1 MNIKPIFYVCL
12 MIFSIGVI
20 PPFLPEATAQEV
32 ITVNQTTPCF
42 LNYTAGVE
50 MWQNCGYDEDYID
63 AALSPWEWI
72 TGGNFSLIIV
82 SIFVLFSY
90 IKYHKIV
97 YPIMIGVMFLP
108 ISFFV
113 FPDTF
118 LSFSILMT
126 FIGIG
131 ILIWYIFIRQTKEY

>member
-1 MNIKPIFYVCL
+1 MNHWLSLPTITLVIF
-12 MIFSIGVI
+12 MMGVI
-20 PPFLPEATAQEV
+20 PPSFAQEV

-50 MWQNCGYDEDYID
+50 MWQNCGYDVDFLD

-72 TGGNFSLIIV
+72 TGGYFSLIFV
-82 SIFVLFSY
+82 GIFVMFTY

-97 YPIMIGVMFLP
+97 YPIIIGVMFLP
-108 ISFFV
+108 FSFFL

-118 LSFSILMT
+118 LSFAFLMT

-131 ILIWYIFIRQTKEY
+131 ILIWYIYIRQTKEY

>member
-1 MNIKPIFYVCL
+1 MNTLLLSLCIITVV
-12 MIFSIGVI
+12 FSMGVI
-20 PPFLPEATAQEV
+20 PSFPLAIAQEV
-32 ITVNQTTPCF
+32 ITVNQTQPCF
-42 LNYTAGVE
+42 LNYSAGVQ
-50 MWQNCGYDEDYID
+50 MWRNCGYDVDYID
-63 AALSPWEWI
+63 AALAPWEWI
-72 TGGNFSLIIV
+72 TGGNFSLVIV

-118 LSFSILMT
+118 LSFAVLMT
-126 FIGIG
+126 FLGLG
-131 ILIWYIFIRQTKEY
+131 ILVWYTFIKQTKEY

>member
-1 MNIKPIFYVCL
+1 MTSAYLTICIVI
-12 MIFSIGVI
+12 MAAVSVGVI
-20 PPFLPEATAQEV
+20 PPSYAQEV

-50 MWQNCGYDEDYID
+50 LWQNCGYDVDYID

>member
-1 MNIKPIFYVCL
+1 MKTVLIFYICL
-12 MIFSIGVI
+12 TVFSIGVI
-20 PPFLPEATAQEV
+20 PPFLPTATAQEV
-32 ITVNQTTPCF
+32 IIVNQTTPCF

-50 MWQNCGYDEDYID
+50 MWQNCGFDVDYID

-72 TGGNFSLIIV
+72 TGGNFSMVIV